1 VWFDWHLF
9 FGCSK
14 CRPHSKECG
23 FRETLGHNKNNELII
38 SKYISCF
45 KKGILIEPK
54 LLYFLLKGSYA
65 EKIDRVSILS
75 EEERISYKSMKILLN
90 KIKGDIEEYSI
101 FITPHIFTKLIHE
114 LRKNITHSQDFSAI
128 IVLLIENFAFIKE
141 ENLAKEEI
149 KYSIFITPH
158 IFTKLIHELRKNITH
173 SQDFSAIIVLL
184 IENFAFIKEENLAKE
199 EIMNFKSFKN
209 RYCGISETAL
219 ILLKKRM
226 GNVCIIGLNDN
237 KILEMCG
244 DNYLFIDFK
253 ILVDTIKEFER
264 RDKII

>member
-1 VWFDWHLF
+1 MWFDWHLF

-149 KYSIFITPH
+149 
-158 IFTKLIHELRKNITH
+158 
-173 SQDFSAIIVLL
+173 
-184 IENFAFIKEENLAKE
+184 
-199 EIMNFKSFKN
+199 MNFKSFKN

>member
-1 VWFDWHLF
+1 MWFDWHLF

-65 EKIDRVSILS
+65 EKTDRVILS

-90 KIKGDIEEYSI
+90 KIKGDIEE
-101 FITPHIFTKLIHE
+101 
-114 LRKNITHSQDFSAI
+114 
-128 IVLLIENFAFIKE
+128 
-141 ENLAKEEI
+141 
-149 KYSIFITPH
+149 YSIFITPH